1 MKGVIKMTD
10 AFEDA
15 WGVSK
20 EFYFEQQDYEQPY
33 REGRRNRRTGKVA
46 KKPSRDIR
54 GMRTA
59 RRHGYN
65 VSDRNYRGDAD
76 AGQWAT
82 SVPQKGRRLSDA
94 WNPNLSSE
102 DEQARRDWR
111 AVNLSRYGGLSE
123 EDAISALRDKLT
135 HEAMHTALELPLNE
149 YNRSKGKIYTDAA
162 HELGAVT
169 GEVSARNDRSPEAA
183 RRLLNQMSPIKR
195 PVPASK
201 RTRALRNIARKNPLL
216 RAIGRR
222 ITKESREVINQYI
235 DPTIMSKGIIFGG
248 KNTDDINDVDEM
260 IRNVMTTNP
269 KHKPPLPWGKSG
281 RRVGMPWKKM
291 REYRLAGEDPSIPF
305 IANTRGFRGSSEM
318 LPTVLNWEGG
328 KTQIQ
333 PQMRALSEKLGAGH
347 LRPAELFGGSGS
359 FVLGQNRGE
368 GFYNDLNPDLVTTMQ
383 HLKDGMKVSKIPQ
396 NQEELERAVDTLNEL
411 RYRRDVLGEDLDYGE
426 ERQLVELLVGSN
438 MQHRNGMFQ
447 YKDWDTE
454 PKGYT
459 EGFIKRP
466 SFRKPGKD
474 VKPGDKNFRYFPFDA
489 GSIDLTGY
497 ADRMK
502 NFEIHQGDFKDAANL
517 LGRKDNLYLDPP
529 YISRDIDYGGTKE
542 QKEGKDFDQLQ
553 RDVIR
558 VGEQHEGPSII
569 SNYMYGKDS
578 GEPLYEYIEALLD
591 AGYDIH
597 PWLRKPKA
605 NNKAQ
610 AELLALRGFPE
621 QQNLDRFFQ

>member
-1 MKGVIKMTD
+1 MTD

-169 GEVSARNDRSPEAA
+169 GEVSARNDRSPDAA
-183 RRLLNQMSPIKR
+183 RRLINQMHPIKR

-222 ITKESREVINQYI
+222 VTKESREVINQYI

-260 IRNVMTTNP
+260 IRHVMATNP
-269 KHKPPLPWGKSG
+269 KHKPSLPWGNSG
-281 RRVGMPWKKM
+281 KRRGMPWKKM
-291 REYRLAGEDPSIPF
+291 YEARMAGKDPSIPF
-305 IANTRGFRGSSEM
+305 MEKTKGFRGSNEM
-318 LPTVLNWEGG
+318 LPTVLNWQGG

-333 PQMRALSEKLGAGH
+333 PQMRALAEKLGASH
-347 LRPAELFGGSGS
+347 LRPAEVFGGSGS
-359 FVLGQNRGE
+359 FVLGQNRNK
-368 GFYNDLNPDLVTTMQ
+368 GFFNDLNPDLVTTMR
-383 HLKDGMKVSKIPQ
+383 HLKDGMKVNKIPQ
-396 NQEELERAVDTLNEL
+396 NQEELERAVDNLNKL
-411 RYRRDVLGEDLDYGE
+411 RYRRDILGEDLDYGD
-426 ERQLVELLVGSN
+426 ERKLVELLAGSN
-438 MQHRNGMFQ
+438 MQHFEGMFK
-447 YKDWDTE
+447 YKDWDE
-454 PKGYT
+454 EYPNAVPKGYT

-466 SFRKPGKD
+466 SFRKPGKN
-474 VKPGDKNFRYFPFDA
+474 VKPGDKNFRRFPFDA

-517 LGRKDNLYLDPP
+517 LGRHDLLYLDPP